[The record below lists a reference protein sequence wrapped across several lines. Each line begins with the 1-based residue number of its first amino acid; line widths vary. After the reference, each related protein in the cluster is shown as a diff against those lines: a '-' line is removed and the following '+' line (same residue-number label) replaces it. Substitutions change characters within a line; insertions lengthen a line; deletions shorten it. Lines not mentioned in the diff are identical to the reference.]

1 VEGEARSGLHE
12 QGESMR
18 ARGAVLAV
26 VMGGLLAGGCIQ
38 GQRTIKVNADG
49 SGTVVDTTK
58 LIGMAAAMKDMG
70 EKPNAQAKVNRE
82 ADLKKKAA
90 AQGLTFV
97 SAETGTDGAEK
108 VTYSFKD
115 VTKTTMNRSAEMP
128 NEKKD
133 EKEEAAKKEELL
145 TFRMA
150 RAGDKSTLTVVVPK
164 DAPADKKADG
174 EKKDAKPSN
183 PEEEKQAMA
192 MMKGMMAGLK
202 LSTVVEVNG
211 KIVKTTAPYPPQG
224 SAVTLM
230 EMDFDQMGDDGLAR
244 LAALSDQPNPPTPEQ
259 LKGLKGVKFTEG
271 EIVIEFSGK

>member
-1 VEGEARSGLHE
+1 
-12 QGESMR
+12 MR

-26 VMGGLLAGGCIQ
+26 VTGGLLAGGCIQ

-82 ADLKKKAA
+82 VELKKKAT

-97 SAETGTDGAEK
+97 SSETGADGAEK

-164 DAPADKKADG
+164 EAAADKKADG

>member
-1 VEGEARSGLHE
+1 
-12 QGESMR
+12 MR
-18 ARGAVLAV
+18 RTGAVLGV
-26 VMGGLLAGGCIQ
+26 VVGGLLAGGCIQ
-38 GQRTIKVNADG
+38 GQRAIKVNADG

-70 EKPNAQAKVNRE
+70 NTSTAQAKVNRE
-82 ADLKKKAA
+82 VEIKKKAA

-97 SAETGTDGAEK
+97 SIENGADGVEK

-115 VTKTTMNRSAEMP
+115 ITKATLSRSAEMP
-128 NEKKD
+128 NQKD
-133 EKEEAAKKEELL
+133 EKEASAGKDDLL

-150 RAGDKSTLTVVVPK
+150 RTGNTATLTVVVPK
-164 DAPADKKADG
+164 DKPSEKKSDTD
-174 EKKDAKPSN
+174 KKDAKPSS

-211 KIVKTTAPYPPQG
+211 RIVKTTAPYPPEA
-224 SAVTLM
+224 STVTLM

-244 LAALSDQPNPPTPEQ
+244 LAALSDQPGPPTPEQ

>member
-1 VEGEARSGLHE
+1 
-12 QGESMR
+12 MR
-18 ARGAVLAV
+18 TKGAVLAV
-26 VMGGLLAGGCIQ
+26 AMGGLLAGGCIQ
-38 GQRTIKVNADG
+38 GQRAIKVNADG

-70 EKPNAQAKVNRE
+70 NSSNAQAKVNHE
-82 ADLKKKAA
+82 ADLKKKAT

-97 SAETGTDGAEK
+97 SAETAADGTEK

-115 VTKTTMNRSAEMP
+115 ITKATINRSADMP
-128 NEKKD
+128 NQKD
-133 EKEEAAKKEELL
+133 EKEAAPNKQDAL
-145 TFRMA
+145 TFRLA
-150 RAGDKSTLTVVVPK
+150 RSGNTSTLTVVVPK
-164 DAPADKKADG
+164 DKPVEKKADAP
-174 EKKDAKPSN
+174 KKPSN

-211 KIVKTTAPYPPQG
+211 KIVKTTAPYPAQG
-224 SAVTLM
+224 STVTLM
-230 EMDFDQMGDDGLAR
+230 EMDFDQMGEDGLER
-244 LAALSDQPNPPTPEQ
+244 LSKLSDQPNPPTPDQ

>member
-1 VEGEARSGLHE
+1 
-12 QGESMR
+12 MR
-18 ARGAVLAV
+18 TKGAVLAV
-26 VMGGLLAGGCIQ
+26 ALGGLLAGGCIQ
-38 GQRTIKVNADG
+38 GRRAIKVNADG

-70 EKPNAQAKVNRE
+70 NESKAQAKVNRE
-82 ADLKKKAA
+82 AALKKKAA

-97 SAETGTDGAEK
+97 SVANADDGTET

-115 VTKTTMNRSAEMP
+115 ITKATINRSADMP
-128 NEKKD
+128 DKKD
-133 EKEEAAKKEELL
+133 EAAPPSKDELL

-150 RAGDKSTLTVVVPK
+150 RSGNNSTLTVVVPK
-164 DAPADKKADG
+164 DKPAEKKADAG
-174 EKKDAKPSN
+174 KPEAKKSS

-192 MMKGMMAGLK
+192 MMKGMLAGLK

-211 KIVKTTAPYPPQG
+211 KIVKTTAPWAPQG

-230 EMDFDQMGDDGLAR
+230 EMDFDAMGEDGLNR
-244 LAALSDQPNPPTPEQ
+244 LVALSDQPNPPTPEQ

-271 EIVIEFSGK
+271 EVVIEFSGR

>member
-1 VEGEARSGLHE
+1 
-12 QGESMR
+12 M
-18 ARGAVLAV
+18 GAVSAV

-38 GQRTIKVNADG
+38 GQRAIKVNADG

-70 EKPNAQAKVNRE
+70 GSSSTAQAKVNRE
-82 ADLKKKAA
+82 VELKKKAT
-90 AQGLTFV
+90 AQGLTYV
-97 SAETGTDGAEK
+97 SIENTPDGTER

-115 VTKTTMNRSAEMP
+115 ITKTAMNRSAEMP

-133 EKEEAAKKEELL
+133 EKAAADSKDELL

-150 RAGDKSTLTVVVPK
+150 RSGGTSTLTVVVPK
-164 DAPADKKADG
+164 DKEKPKADKPA
-174 EKKDAKPSN
+174 DAKPAKPPN

-202 LSTVVEVNG
+202 LATVVEVNG
-211 KIVKTTAPYPPQG
+211 KIVKTTAPYPPEG
-224 SAVTLM
+224 STVTLM
-230 EMDFDQMGDDGLAR
+230 ELDFDQMGEDGLNK
-244 LAALSDQPNPPTPEQ
+244 LSKLTDQPGPPTPEQ

>member
-1 VEGEARSGLHE
+1 
-12 QGESMR
+12 MR
-18 ARGAVLAV
+18 TRGAVLAV
-26 VMGGLLAGGCIQ
+26 AVGGLLAGGCIQ
-38 GQRTIKVNADG
+38 GQRAIKVNADG

-70 EKPNAQAKVNRE
+70 NSSSAQAKVNRE

-97 SAETGTDGAEK
+97 GTESGADGVEK

-115 VTKTTMNRSAEMP
+115 ITKTTMNRSAEMP

-133 EKEEAAKKEELL
+133 EKDASSSKEEQL

-150 RAGDKSTLTVVVPK
+150 RSGDKSTLTVVVPK
-164 DAPADKKADG
+164 DKASEKKPG

-192 MMKGMMAGLK
+192 MMKGMMAGLRIA
-202 LSTVVEVNG
+202 TVVEVNG
-211 KIVKTTAPYPPQG
+211 KIVKTTAPYPPVG
-224 SAVTLM
+224 STVTLM
-230 EMDFDQMGDDGLAR
+230 EMDFDQMGDDGLAK
-244 LAALSDQPNPPTPEQ
+244 LAALGDQPGPPTPEQ

-271 EIVIEFSGK
+271 EIVIEFAGK